1 MPPFGL
7 PAPVL
12 PAVLPLFTWF
22 QVPADRPNVNMAY
35 SLAIAGLGFLMTVV
49 IGRYVVAFLKAH
61 KIGKQVRVEG
71 PERHVLTKTGT
82 PTMGGIMI
90 NITAFLLTFVFNLY
104 ERLSMLLPLG
114 VLLCCGVL
122 GAMDDFLS
130 LVTNRSMTG
139 RSLRKRIP
147 FLTSE
152 DTTGMTAR
160 FKFVWLFLFATVTAI
175 ILYGPLGHH
184 HVYIPVLGRYDIGPL
199 YLPIAIVG
207 IMGTAHAVNLTD
219 GLDTLA
225 GGTAAI
231 AFVSYGIIAY
241 WQQQVGVVT
250 FCFIMVGAL
259 LGFLWY
265 NAHPAQVFMG
275 DTGSLSIGAAL
286 ATAAFMTG
294 QWLLL
299 PVVGFVFVAVALSS
313 ILQVGY
319 FKWTKRRTGVGKRLF
334 KMAPLQHH
342 FELLGWSETQVT
354 MRFWLMGMMAGLF
367 GVALALLA
375 VGV

>member
-1 MPPFGL
+1 
-7 PAPVL
+7 
-12 PAVLPLFTWF
+12 
-22 QVPADRPNVNMAY
+22 
-35 SLAIAGLGFLMTVV
+35 MTVA
-49 IGRYVVAFLKAH
+49 IGRHVIAFLKAH
-61 KIGKQVRVEG
+61 KIGKLVRIEG
-71 PERHVLTKTGT
+71 PERHIHTKMGT
-82 PTMGGIMI
+82 PTMGGIMV
-90 NITAFLLTFVFNLY
+90 NISAFLLTFVFNLY

-122 GAMDDFLS
+122 GAIDDYLS
-130 LVTNRSMTG
+130 LVTERSLTG
-139 RSLRKRIP
+139 IWLRKRIP
-147 FLTSE
+147 FLTSA
-152 DTTGMTAR
+152 DTSGMTAR
-160 FKFVWLFLFATVTAI
+160 FKFAWLFLFATVTAVV
-175 ILYGPLGHH
+175 LHGPLGHH
-184 HVYIPVLGRYDIGPL
+184 DIIIPVLGRYDIGIL

-259 LGFLWY
+259 LGFLWH

-275 DTGSLSIGAAL
+275 DTGALSIGAAL
-286 ATAAFMTG
+286 ATAAFMTD

-299 PVVGFVFVAVALSS
+299 PVVGGVFVAEALSS
-313 ILQVGY
+313 MLQVAY
-319 FKWTKRRTGVGKRLF
+319 YKWTKRRTGVGRRLF
-334 KMAPLQHH
+334 KMAPLHHH
-342 FELLGWSETQVT
+342 FEIVGWSETQVT

-367 GVALALLA
+367 GVALALLS
-375 VGV
+375 GLEL

>member
-1 MPPFGL
+1 
-7 PAPVL
+7 
-12 PAVLPLFTWF
+12 
-22 QVPADRPNVNMAY
+22 MAY

-49 IGRYVVAFLKAH
+49 IGHWVIKFLIRH
-61 KIGKQVRVEG
+61 RIGKEIRVDG
-71 PERHVLTKTGT
+71 PRSHFSKTGT

-90 NITAFLLTFVFNLY
+90 TITAFILTFVFDLY
-104 ERLSMLLPLG
+104 ERYSMFLPLG

-122 GAMDDFLS
+122 GAVDDYLS
-130 LVTNRSMTG
+130 LVGG
-139 RSLRKRIP
+139 RTRRLRRLFPILGAGVDP
-147 FLTSE
+147 GL
-152 DTTGMTAR
+152 TAR
-160 FKFVWLFLFATVTAI
+160 FKFIWLFLFATAAAWV
-175 ILYGPLGHH
+175 LYATLGLRHINIPLFGKF
-184 HVYIPVLGRYDIGPL
+184 DIGL
-199 YLPIAIVG
+199 FYIPIAIFC

-241 WQQQVGVVT
+241 IQGQVAVVT

-299 PVVGFVFVAVALSS
+299 PVVGFVFVAVASSS

-319 FKWTKRRTGVGKRLF
+319 YKWTRKRTGTPKRLF
-334 KMAPLQHH
+334 LIAPLQHH
-342 FELLGWSETQVT
+342 FNELGWSETQVT
-354 MRFWLMGMMAGLF
+354 MRFWLVGMMAGLF
-367 GVALALLA
+367 GVALALL
-375 VGV
+375 